1 MMITTGQD
9 QLEEMAEMLSPP
21 EQEALARVRA
31 KLLGLN
37 TALAQVS
44 EDLFIYN
51 LFLSSQRK

>member
-1 MMITTGQD
+1 MITTGQD